1 MKKLT
6 SHVVIKLL
14 LSGLFLF
21 GFSAVNAAQTLSQPL
36 DNLSTSQMKGT
47 VLGQC
52 VYGGYCNGT
61 STKTAYNGVT
71 YMTDVGSPVY
81 AVCNGT
87 VKKAQPADHF
97 IVIDHSNCGGFDSLF
112 AYYGNIDLGN
122 FKVGSMVTAGQQIG
136 TVAKSK
142 NGGALHLS
150 LNKSYVTSSLAY
162 TPIGKTTL
170 KDCTQESV
178 TQRRTELDAKGYLDP
193 ILVGLQSSWHPVL
206 LKGGDAKTGCEAPE
220 QIFTSQTS
228 PYSPFVAVITLPT
241 TGYTKIANN
250 GSTLPDSAQLG
261 ANPTDW
267 ACTRDDKTGLIWE
280 VKTTDG
286 GLRDSTKGYT
296 NYTPD
301 YPKCDDATFTV
312 AGSCSNHG
320 LTGKF
325 GDSTNADGFVTAVNS
340 QSLCGKNDWRLPT
353 KEELNGLAYCSDGEA
368 RTLGE
373 KQSGYI
379 CTGSPTA
386 PTINTTYFP
395 NTVSPWGVFW
405 SSSPSPYGIY
415 YMWYVNFS
423 DSYSGDVNDKSN
435 RSYIRLVRE
444 DKPPVIAA
452 YTKIANDGS
461 TLSDSAQLGTNPTDW
476 ACTKDNKTGL
486 IWEVKPDDNTS
497 RDKDWGY
504 HWNDASNYVNAAN
517 SQMLCGKN
525 SWQLPTK
532 EELLTISPSGYGIGY
547 FETFDSGYSST
558 YWSSSLL
565 DGSVNGVWYVDFKNG
580 NTGFGSNSV
589 FISHI
594 RLVQR

>member
-21 GFSAVNAAQTLSQPL
+21 GFSAVNATQTLSQPL
-36 DNLSTSQMKGT
+36 DNFSASQMKGT

-71 YMTDVGSPVY
+71 YMTDVGSPIY
-81 AVCNGT
+81 AVCDGT
-87 VKKAQPADHF
+87 VKKAQRADRF
-97 IVIDHSNCGGFDSLF
+97 IVIDHSNCGGFASLF
-112 AYYGNIDLGN
+112 AYYGNIDLSI
-122 FKVGSMVTAGQQIG
+122 FKAGSMVTAGQQIG

-150 LNKSYVTSSLAY
+150 FNKSYVTSSLAY

-170 KDCTQESV
+170 KDCTQASV
-178 TQRRTELDAKGYLDP
+178 TQRRTALDAKGYLDP

-220 QIFTSQTS
+220 QFYIPEPNGTSL
-228 PYSPFVAVITLPT
+228 PYVPFVKAP
-241 TGYTKIANN
+241 YTKIANN
-250 GSTLPDSAQLG
+250 GSILSNSAKLG
-261 ANPTDW
+261 TTPTDW

-286 GLRDSTKGYT
+286 GLRDLNNTYSWYEPDASKNGSWAGRQNDGECKGSE
-296 NYTPD
+296 
-301 YPKCDDATFTV
+301 CDTYAF
-312 AGSCSNHG
+312 
-320 LTGKF
+320 
-325 GDSTNADGFVTAVNS
+325 TNAVNA
-340 QSLCGKNDWRLPT
+340 QSLCGKNDWRLPLID
-353 KEELNGLAYCSDGEA
+353 ELKGLWITTYVVNQP
-368 RTLGE
+368 LNI
-373 KQSGYI
+373 YI
-379 CTGSPTA
+379 Y
-386 PTINTTYFP
+386 IDQNYFP
-395 NTVSPWGVFW
+395 NTNTWFW
-405 SSSPSPYGIY
+405 SSSP
-415 YMWYVNFS
+415 
-423 DSYSGDVNDKSN
+423 DASYSNALSFGFIGGYSDNGNYKGDYLYV
-435 RSYIRLVRE
+435 RLVRE
-444 DKPPVIAA
+444 DKPPVTAA
-452 YTKIANDGS
+452 YSKIANDGS
-461 TLSDSAQLGTNPTDW
+461 TLSDSAQLGANPTDW